1 MGRRD
6 FPPESHHLSSS
17 ASSINYNNA
26 YIPTNPSQTTKQP
39 NQPPQI
45 KMQFST
51 IAITFFAA
59 LAAASPL
66 ERRQLGG
73 LCGSAL
79 DPPQCCDVSV
89 GGLANLNCASPISDP
104 ASVADFQAE
113 CNGQG
118 QSAYC
123 CVLPILGDALVCTAL

>member
-1 MGRRD
+1 
-6 FPPESHHLSSS
+6 
-17 ASSINYNNA
+17 
-26 YIPTNPSQTTKQP
+26 
-39 NQPPQI
+39 
-45 KMQFST
+45 MQFST
-51 IAITFFAA
+51 VAITLFAA

-79 DPPQCCDVSV
+79 DTPQCCDVSV
-89 GGLANLNCASPISDP
+89 GGLANLNCASPTSDP

-118 QSAYC
+118 QAAYC

>member
-1 MGRRD
+1 MGISTHQY
-6 FPPESHHLSSS
+6 FQSTTTSLPYQQILLKPP
-17 ASSINYNNA
+17 NN
-26 YIPTNPSQTTKQP
+26 PKNL
-39 NQPPQI
+39 QI

-51 IAITFFAA
+51 VAITLFAA

-79 DPPQCCDVSV
+79 DTPQCCDVSV
-89 GGLANLNCASPISDP
+89 GGLA
-104 ASVADFQAE
+104 DFQAE

-118 QSAYC
+118 QAAYC